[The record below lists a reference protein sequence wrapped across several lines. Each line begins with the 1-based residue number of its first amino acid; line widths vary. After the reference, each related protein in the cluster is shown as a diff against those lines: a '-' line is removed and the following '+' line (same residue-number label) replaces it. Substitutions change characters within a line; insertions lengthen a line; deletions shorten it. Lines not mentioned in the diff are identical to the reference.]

1 MEPPPQLSWEIVK
14 MEESER
20 NFISEI
26 KVIGIV
32 GYPPP
37 SQEFPSRSLFFFLS
51 RFFERVCTS
60 NHTLKNDIFVN
71 KR

>member
-1 MEPPPQLSWEIVK
+1 MEPPPPQISWEIVK
-14 MEESER
+14 IEESER

-37 SQEFPSRSLFFFLS
+37 LKNSLPVPFFFLS

-60 NHTLKNDIFVN
+60 TQTLKNDIFVI

>member
-1 MEPPPQLSWEIVK
+1 

-37 SQEFPSRSLFFFLS
+37 LKNSLPVPFFFSCQDFLKES
-51 RFFERVCTS
+51 APPP
-60 NHTLKNDIFVN
+60 TL
-71 KR
+71 